1 MIAGTVPKSGRLP
14 SKSAIFDGSGPKNG
28 TLPSLSWAERC
39 ENGSGGVSL
48 QYMRNVFGYILG
60 FLLFVVGIPA
70 IMWWASGMPA
80 LWPVPA
86 VRAIIAGLLMIGG
99 LSLSVWTIV
108 YMKRRGKGNPMD
120 AFGHE
125 VAPRTQH
132 LMTDGPYNF
141 NRNPMLTGTLTYLAG
156 VAVWLWHWEAVVVW
170 VVFLAIML
178 VQVLSEEKRLRQDFG
193 QEYADYCKR
202 TRRF

>member
-1 MIAGTVPKSGRLP
+1 M
-14 SKSAIFDGSGPKNG
+14 
-28 TLPSLSWAERC
+28 
-39 ENGSGGVSL
+39 
-48 QYMRNVFGYILG
+48 QYMRNAFGYILG

-193 QEYADYCKR
+193 QEYTDYCKR